1 MKAELKSLHANETW
15 ELVALPAK
23 RNAIRCRW
31 VYKIKVDGDGNMGK
45 YKARLVAKGFT
56 QIPGID
62 FLEIYAPIASMNS
75 IRILLYIGAV
85 MDYEIHQMNV
95 TCAYL
100 NGILNVEIYMEQPV
114 GFANAE
120 DTPEPVNFQRRA

>member
-1 MKAELKSLHANETW
+1 
-15 ELVALPAK
+15 
-23 RNAIRCRW
+23 
-31 VYKIKVDGDGNMGK
+31 
-45 YKARLVAKGFT
+45 
-56 QIPGID
+56 
-62 FLEIYAPIASMNS
+62 MNS